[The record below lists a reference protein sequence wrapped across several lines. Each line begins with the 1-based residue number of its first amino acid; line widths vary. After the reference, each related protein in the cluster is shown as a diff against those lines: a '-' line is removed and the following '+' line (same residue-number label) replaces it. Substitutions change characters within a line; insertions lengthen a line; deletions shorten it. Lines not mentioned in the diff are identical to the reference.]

1 MMRVIIIMI
10 PANGTKFSI
19 EELKEIIRPIAKE
32 YGVKKVYL
40 FGSTARGDNN
50 EESDYDIC
58 VERGKINCLLTYS
71 SFCYDLRNA
80 IGDDVDIV
88 TTKGAG
94 RKPEFLK
101 TIMTEGIV
109 LYG

>member
-1 MMRVIIIMI
+1 MSEKATRL
-10 PANGTKFSI
+10 SI
-19 EELKEIIRPIAKE
+19 EELKVLVAPIADE

-40 FGSTARGDNN
+40 FGSTARGDDN

-58 VERGKINCLLTYS
+58 IERGKIDCLLTYS
-71 SFCYDLRNA
+71 SFCHALRSA

-88 TTKGAG
+88 TTKGAE
-94 RKPEFLK
+94 RRPEILK
-101 TIMTEGIV
+101 TIMNEGVV